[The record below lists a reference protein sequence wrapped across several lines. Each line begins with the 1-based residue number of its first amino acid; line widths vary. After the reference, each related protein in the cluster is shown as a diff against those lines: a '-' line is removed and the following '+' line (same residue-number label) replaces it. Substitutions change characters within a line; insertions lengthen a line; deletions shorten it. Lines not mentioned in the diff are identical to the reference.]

1 MKNNSQMLLSIK
13 NNFWLNNCKLKTNIY
28 NDWINF
34 LLHEEFNKFLGNA
47 YIKLMSEATLG
58 RRYLYLTVLVY
69 ISVESQYIFF
79 HIIPIKFC
87 LYPCNL
93 TFVCS

>member
-1 MKNNSQMLLSIK
+1 MDKFPTS
-13 NNFWLNNCKLKTNIY
+13 
-28 NDWINF
+28 WINF

-79 HIIPIKFC
+79 HIIRVTLPSFVLEKYFLHGI
-87 LYPCNL
+87 NNI
-93 TFVCS
+93 TFVLQYCYYRLFSKK

>member
-13 NNFWLNNCKLKTNIY
+13 LTFMLNNCKLKTNIY

-47 YIKLMSEATLG
+47 YIKLISKATLG

-87 LYPCNL
+87 LSPCNL